1 MKRSQRPEVKTVITR
16 VEKDFRSRKSNS
28 LPRGRLAPSSQGRET
43 SPQLETPQMELQ
55 TKPQTKRDWFGPQ
68 PIGKRK
74 HARPFEANSPMEVK
88 FTSRFPDG
96 RWSFS
101 HPSNRKRIRSL
112 LRAEAARNSVRL
124 NRVSLKSEGTLLIE
138 LETKERAH
146 LSRFLRVL
154 AGRIPRVVTG
164 AERGRPLDGL
174 ARTPGAR
181 APGARSFWAGLVSSR
196 CLPVTR
202 G

>member
-1 MKRSQRPEVKTVITR
+1 MITR
-16 VEKDFRSRKSNS
+16 VEKDFHSRKSNS

-43 SPQLETPQMELQ
+43 SPQLETPQ
-55 TKPQTKRDWFGPQ
+55 TKRDWFGPQ

-74 HARPFEANSPMEVK
+74 QARPFEANSPMEVK

-96 RWSFS
+96 RWSFR

-112 LRAEAARNSVRL
+112 LRVEAARNSVRL
-124 NRVSLKSEGTLLIE
+124 NRVSLKTEGTLLIE
-138 LETKERAH
+138 LETKEREH

-164 AERGRPLDGL
+164 AERGRPLEP
-174 ARTPGAR
+174 ARGPGIRVSGTR
-181 APGARSFWAGLVSSR
+181 APGSRSFWAGLVSSR
-196 CLPVTR
+196 CL